1 MTIEDKREY
10 LDKIKKE
17 CFSLSNIYKKRYSKL
32 KWRDDVIDIITS
44 SLNAGVIALT
54 ISGINFTPLLFISIA
69 LSGTSY
75 IITQAQRTYNLKRR
89 YITHDMT
96 YKQYIDIV
104 RKIEAILQKNHMTTN
119 EYDQFIDQIHD
130 RLALIDDSRII

>member
-1 MTIEDKREY
+1 MPVEEKRAY
-10 LDKIKKE
+10 LDKLKKE
-17 CFSLSNIYKKRYSKL
+17 CFSLSSVYRKRYKKL
-32 KWRDDVIDIITS
+32 KWRDDVIDVITS

-54 ISGINFTPLLFISIA
+54 ISGINFTPLLFISIG
-69 LSGTSY
+69 LSGVSY

-104 RKIEAILQKNHMTTN
+104 RKIEAILQKNHMTTE

-130 RLALIDDSRII
+130 RMALIDDARLV

>member
-1 MTIEDKREY
+1 MPIEDKREY
-10 LDKIKKE
+10 LNNIKKD
-17 CFSLSNIYKKRYSKL
+17 CDKLSIIYRKRYKKL
-32 KWRDDVIDIITS
+32 KWRDDVIDVFTS

-54 ISGINFTPLLFISIA
+54 ISGITLPPLLIASICCSA
-69 LSGTSY
+69 TSY

-104 RKIEAILQKNHMTTN
+104 RKIDAILQKNHMTTE
-119 EYDQFIDQIHD
+119 EYDHFIDQIHD
-130 RLALIDDSRII
+130 RLALIDDARLV